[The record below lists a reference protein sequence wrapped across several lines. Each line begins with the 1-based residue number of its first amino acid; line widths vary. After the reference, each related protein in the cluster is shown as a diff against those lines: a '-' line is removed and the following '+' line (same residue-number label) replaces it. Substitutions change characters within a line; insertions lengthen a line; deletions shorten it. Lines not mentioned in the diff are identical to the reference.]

1 MARWSSW
8 SLTGRW
14 QGSPPGSECAGL
26 CSLPGMT
33 SGAPPASGT
42 GRGPEEHRCRGL
54 WPISAGGVER
64 HAARTRQ
71 EPQDRHRTTFEVE
84 KSRWRGV
91 RRPSS
96 PPGSRGRAGGLPRAN
111 SRLSSKLRAGG
122 RHPGRP
128 PLRIQRKS
136 PDHLDYFVKRLL
148 VLHSCG
154 CQFVTPRA
162 GRIERQSPFRQE
174 VLSAAGPQYG
184 RLTTTYWTSLP
195 TYCGWYQ
202 LLPHC

>member
-1 MARWSSW
+1 MRWS
-8 SLTGRW
+8 LQAARYDVGRT
-14 QGSPPGSECAGL
+14 AGVRRRAWPRGT
-26 CSLPGMT
+26 SLPRVM
-33 SGAPPASGT
+33 AN
-42 GRGPEEHRCRGL
+42 
-54 WPISAGGVER
+54 ISR
-64 HAARTRQ
+64 WR
-71 EPQDRHRTTFEVE
+71 RTTRSKDAPGTARSTSCYVRSG

-136 PDHLDYFVKRLL
+136 PDRLDYFVKRLL
-148 VLHSCG
+148 VRHSCG

-162 GRIERQSPFRQE
+162 GRIEHQSPFRQE